1 MAGKTKKGSARE
13 EAVQRFVAEHPEGWG
28 HADWQG
34 LLDSLRADGGDVSDE
49 AAIGLAAERARLAAT
64 LGQVKSVGPQR
75 IKVIID
81 RYETIWSL
89 RGAPAEELA
98 AATKIPLAV
107 AERIKQSV

>member
-1 MAGKTKKGSARE
+1 MGRKTKSALDAKIE
-13 EAVQRFVAEHPEGWG
+13 RFVAEHPGGWG
-28 HADWQG
+28 HAEWTG
-34 LLDSLRADGGDVSDE
+34 LLDALRAEGEEVEDE
-49 AAIGLAAERARLAAT
+49 GAIGLAVERARLAAT

-89 RGAPAEELA
+89 RGAPVEELA
-98 AATKIPLAV
+98 ASTKIPLAL

>member
-1 MAGKTKKGSARE
+1 MAAKTKSAKALDGAIE
-13 EAVQRFVAEHPEGWG
+13 QFVASHPDGWG
-28 HADWQG
+28 HEEWAG
-34 LLDSLRADGGDVSDE
+34 FLDALRATGQDVSDE
-49 AAIGLAAERARLAAT
+49 AAIGLAVERARLAAT

-89 RGAPAEELA
+89 RSAPVEELA
-98 AATKIPLAV
+98 SATKIPLAI

>member
-1 MAGKTKKGSARE
+1 MAAKSRKEKAL
-13 EAVQRFVAEHPEGWG
+13 EAELQGFVAAHPEGWG
-28 HADWQG
+28 HGEWAG
-34 LLDSLRADGGDVSDE
+34 LVESLREKGYDVSDE
-49 AAIGLAAERARLAAT
+49 GAIGSAVEKARLAAT

-81 RYETIWSL
+81 RYETVWSL
-89 RGAPAEELA
+89 RGAPVEELA

>member
-1 MAGKTKKGSARE
+1 MGAKKKSALQAE
-13 EAVQRFVAEHPEGWG
+13 IERFVAEHPEGWG
-28 HADWQG
+28 HGEWAG
-34 LLDSLRADGGDVSDE
+34 LLEGLRAEGHDVSDE
-49 AAIGLAAERARLAAT
+49 GAIGLAVERARLAKM

-89 RGAPAEELA
+89 RGAGAEELA
-98 AATKIPLAV
+98 AQAKIPLAV

>member
-1 MAGKTKKGSARE
+1 MGAKKKSATALQAE
-13 EAVQRFVAEHPEGWG
+13 IERFVAGHPEGWD
-28 HADWQG
+28 HEEWAG
-34 LLDSLRADGGDVSDE
+34 LVDELRAAGYDVSDE
-49 AAIGLAAERARLAAT
+49 AAIGLAAERARLAAM

-98 AATKIPLAV
+98 ASTKIPLAV
-107 AERIKQSV
+107 AERIKLSV